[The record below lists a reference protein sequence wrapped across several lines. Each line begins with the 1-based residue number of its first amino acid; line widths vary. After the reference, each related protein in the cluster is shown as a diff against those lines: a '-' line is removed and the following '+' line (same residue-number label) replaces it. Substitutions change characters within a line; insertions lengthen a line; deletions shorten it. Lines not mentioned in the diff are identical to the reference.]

1 MASAAILASLCGR
14 SPYAHGWKAAA
25 KIGARTRCIAVC
37 TTRAATG
44 ALPRGRV
51 PPVGCGI
58 SPRRTG
64 GHREGSVRRGSCT
77 LLRLSPA
84 CPPTTIASID
94 GPSTPGAPWL
104 AWPCCQASQ
113 RTSFGLGI
121 EGPLQLP
128 HGMGGVGSHPART
141 PSSTALHSV
150 PAAGA
155 LPAGWVL
162 LSQTLERYY
171 APRGLLPRP
180 PGTSVALIPRRGRRP
195 PASEAISQPGV
206 IRLSPPALANTPG
219 RADGSAVH

>member
-128 HGMGGVGSHPART
+128 NCVRCVRSHPAIST
-141 PSSTALHSV
+141 SSTALNSV
-150 PAAGA
+150 TDAGS
-155 LPAGWVL
+155 LPSGWVVR
-162 LSQTLERYY
+162 SQTLKRYY

-180 PGTSVALIPRRGRRP
+180 PWTSVALTPRRCRRP
-195 PASEAISQPGV
+195 RHRRRSPG
-206 IRLSPPALANTPG
+206 L
-219 RADGSAVH
+219 GS